1 MVVAFVGIHVP
12 LLTLLVSF
20 LVSSTFPM
28 GLTVRVLIIGL
39 CATLAGT
46 ICTLYALR
54 DLLAPVVLTAKSLRD
69 YANLRALPNLP
80 TEFSDEVGLLM
91 SNTSRTIQQLDQ
103 VIHYMASYDDLTG
116 LPNQTLL
123 SSRLQQRLSHAQQ
136 KHQFFAVSSFAIGN
150 LDAVYSAFG
159 KESSESFVRA
169 VAQRLSLQFHES
181 VLFSYLGG
189 GLFTAVQTH
198 SEESTNRAVLAQTIL
213 EALQEPFMLDEQE
226 IYAVVNIGTSV
237 YPYDST
243 EINQLLQHANAAL
256 NQAKQLGR
264 NTHQFFASEMNVK
277 LQERLSLENELRCAL
292 ARNELQL
299 HYQPRVE
306 TQSGR
311 IVAVEALLRWHSPT
325 RGWVSPGTFIPIAED
340 SGLILSLGTWILKTA
355 CRQNRLWQEAGLPP
369 IRMAVNLSVHQLR
382 QDNFGALVGDILAE
396 TQLDAASLELE
407 VTESLMMDNMQ
418 QSIDTLQALGDRGI
432 TLALDDFGTGYS
444 SLSYLRRFPI
454 DTLKIDQ
461 SFVQNV
467 LSDVGDAAITKTII
481 ALAQNLQLNITA
493 EGVETQEQ
501 FEFIKSQGCDEVQ
514 GFYFSRPILADHLTD
529 LLQNGANLSKQ
540 SAPMS

>member
-28 GLTVRVLIIGL
+28 ALSIQVLTIGL
-39 CATLAGT
+39 LATLAGT
-46 ICTLYALR
+46 FGTLCALR
-54 DLLAPVVLTAKSLRD
+54 ALLAPVVLTAKSLRD

-91 SNTSRTIQQLDQ
+91 SNTSQTIQQLDR
-103 VIHYMASYDDLTG
+103 VIHYMASYDGLTG
-116 LPNQTLL
+116 LPNQALL
-123 SSRLQQRLSHAQQ
+123 SNRLQQRLAQQ
-136 KHQFFAVSSFAIGN
+136 KHQFFAISSFAIGN

-159 KESSESFVRA
+159 QESSESFVRA
-169 VAQRLSLQFHES
+169 VAQRLSLRFHES
-181 VLFSYLGG
+181 VLFAYLGG

-198 SEESTNRAVLAQTIL
+198 SEESTNQAILAQTIL
-213 EALQEPFMLDEQE
+213 EALQEPFTLNEQE

-243 EINQLLQHANAAL
+243 EINQLLQHAKAAM
-256 NQAKQLGR
+256 NQAKQSGR
-264 NTHQFFASEMNVK
+264 NTHQFFAPEMNVK

-292 ARNELQL
+292 ARDELQL

-311 IVAVEALLRWHSPT
+311 IVAVEALLRWRSPT
-325 RGWVSPGTFIPIAED
+325 RGWISPGTFIPIAED

-355 CRQNRLWQEAGLPP
+355 CRQNQLWQEAGLPP

-396 TQLDAASLELE
+396 TQLNAASLELE
-407 VTESLMMDNMQ
+407 VTESLMMDNLQ
-418 QSIDTLQALGDRGI
+418 QSIDTLQALCDRGI

-461 SFVQNV
+461 SFVRNV
-467 LSDVGDAAITKTII
+467 LSDAGDAAITKTII

-514 GFYFSRPILADHLTD
+514 GYYFSRPLLADHLTD
-529 LLQNGANLSKQ
+529 LLEKGANLSQ
-540 SAPMS
+540 QGASMP